1 MRVVIAD
8 LKGRGGFV
16 NKDTVVG
23 GYGSR
28 FSGFSWT
35 TRWIERARKLYQNVP
50 SIHAGYLAAIFAQAG
65 HDVRITRDAILEGD
79 VALVLSS
86 IVDHRHEVEWAE
98 EARQRFRMRVGF
110 FGAPATHMPEL
121 LERHADF
128 IIKGEPECAAMRMA
142 AGEIPKG
149 LVESP
154 PIPDLDTL
162 PFPAWHLFHWKMVRH
177 AVGRSLRP
185 AHAAFPILS
194 SRSCPEFCTYCPHRI
209 TAPYRSRS
217 PESVI
222 AEIEDI
228 CARYSRAYLVFRD
241 PLFTQ
246 ERVRSTAIAEG
257 IIRKNLP
264 VQFECET
271 RLDDLDKDLI
281 DLLYRAGLR
290 TITFGV
296 ESVDPATLKRV
307 GRRPIPPGHQRE
319 IVAHCRKKGIS
330 TEGFYV
336 LGFLTDT
343 PDSIRA
349 TVDYSI
355 DLGTTLALFKI
366 LTPYPGTPLYKQM
379 KPLITETDPERF
391 DGYTPTFRHPSM
403 SHEEL
408 KFTLGH
414 AYTRFYLRP
423 SWGLNYLGFERA
435 RPNLLRRFEAYTHR
449 RHSENEMAFFS
460 SRVSK
465 TEQQCF
471 EQSRDTAHGIFQVR

>member
-16 NKDTVVG
+16 NKDTAVG

-28 FSGFSWT
+28 FHGFSRT
-35 TRWIERARKLYQNVP
+35 TRWIERLRKLYQNVP
-50 SIHAGYLAAIFAQAG
+50 SIHAGYLAAIFAQSG
-65 HDVRITRDAILEGD
+65 HDVRITRDRVLEGD

-121 LERHADF
+121 LRDRADF
-128 IIKGEPECAAMRMA
+128 IIKGEPEYAAMRMA

-149 LVESP
+149 SVESP
-154 PIPDLDTL
+154 PVADLDTL
-162 PFPAWHLFHWKMVRH
+162 PFPAWHLFRRKMVRH
-177 AVGRSLRP
+177 AVGRSLRA

-217 PESVI
+217 PESVV
-222 AEIEDI
+222 AEAKDI
-228 CARYSRAYLVFRD
+228 CARYGRSYLVFRD

-246 ERVRSTAIAEG
+246 ERSRSTAIAEG

-264 VQFECET
+264 VSFECET
-271 RLDDLDKDLI
+271 RLDDLDKELI

-307 GRRPIPPGHQRE
+307 GRRPIPPAHQRE
-319 IVAHCRKKGIS
+319 IVAHCRKKRIA

-336 LGFLTDT
+336 LGVRTD
-343 PDSIRA
+343 
-349 TVDYSI
+349 
-355 DLGTTLALFKI
+355 
-366 LTPYPGTPLYKQM
+366 Q
-379 KPLITETDPERF
+379 
-391 DGYTPTFRHPSM
+391 
-403 SHEEL
+403 
-408 KFTLGH
+408 
-414 AYTRFYLRP
+414 
-423 SWGLNYLGFERA
+423 
-435 RPNLLRRFEAYTHR
+435 
-449 RHSENEMAFFS
+449 
-460 SRVSK
+460 
-465 TEQQCF
+465 
-471 EQSRDTAHGIFQVR
+471 